1 MDKFLFAEVNPEDRV
16 NYLQANCEAV
26 EPVNFM
32 RRFTPEEI
40 AEMKDNLS
48 ETAIELNDIREEKK
62 LLNQQL
68 DAQAKPLKQTNAS
81 LLKKIKQKAENVTED
96 CFKYIF
102 HDEGM
107 VGYYT
112 SEGELI
118 SSRPMRAEE
127 RQLKMFVAPRLTGT
141 NN

>member
-1 MDKFLFAEVNPEDRV
+1 MEKFLFAEVSPEDRV

-48 ETAIELNDIREEKK
+48 ETAIELNDIKLEKK

-68 DAQAKPLKQTNAS
+68 DAQAKPLKQTEAS
-81 LLKKIKQKAENVTED
+81 LLKKIKEKAENVTED
-96 CFKYIF
+96 CFKFLFY
-102 HDEGM
+102 ENGM
-107 VGYYT
+107 VGFYT
-112 SEGELI
+112 CEGELI
-118 SSRPMRAEE
+118 NSRPMNADE
-127 RQLKMFVAPRLTGT
+127 RQRKLFAVPRKTGT
-141 NN
+141 ND